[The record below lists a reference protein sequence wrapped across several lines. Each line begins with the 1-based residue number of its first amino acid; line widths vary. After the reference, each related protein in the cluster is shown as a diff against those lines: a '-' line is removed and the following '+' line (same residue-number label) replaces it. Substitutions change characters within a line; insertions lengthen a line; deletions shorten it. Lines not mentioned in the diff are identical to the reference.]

1 MYVVQSNMYEEVT
14 FGTKK
19 KWSYTTGDLL
29 KFQLIWNV
37 LWQEKRDLHLNINY
51 CLIEVTT

>member
-19 KWSYTTGDLL
+19 KWSYKSGDLL